1 MIRKGNQKAL
11 LLTAEKQLPLCT
23 QGCRDAP
30 VLPTPPGPGSRSH
43 PPHLMFSLLFYFF
56 PMRAIENNPSK
67 ERKRANKMMK
77 RKSANKMMKRHWQQ
91 PKGGRES
98 VGVNAGMMKRASLP
112 FGNRTMLINSP
123 VYDCGEKRK
132 EQCGDG

>member
-1 MIRKGNQKAL
+1 MK
-11 LLTAEKQLPLCT
+11 
-23 QGCRDAP
+23 
-30 VLPTPPGPGSRSH
+30 
-43 PPHLMFSLLFYFF
+43 
-56 PMRAIENNPSK
+56 AIEINPSK

-91 PKGGRES
+91 SKGGRES